1 MTDKPKGS
9 PTGRAPSQPDMQS
22 LRPPM
27 TPEQHAMVD
36 TIRDGLRD
44 YQKPLYDA
52 FMAGK
57 VKTEALNKLYR
68 SAAWAMAG
76 CDFGT
81 GDQTA
86 LAIIAPNG
94 DIRELLRLDDL
105 KTITARKKEDREKI
119 ARVLV
124 CLAQS
129 HDAQCERIDD
139 RSSITLVFSLAGVG
153 AMIDIDTVQG
163 DQASMISWHNIRH
176 PARNFTPRFCK
187 LVGAG
192 MFAGRHHKASSLP
205 ADWYSLA
212 MMLDAGL
219 LLAARS
225 EAFDQD

>member
-1 MTDKPKGS
+1 MTRTAISGF
-9 PTGRAPSQPDMQS
+9 
-22 LRPPM
+22 
-27 TPEQHAMVD
+27 D
-36 TIRDGLRD
+36 T
-44 YQKPLYDA
+44 
-52 FMAGK
+52 
-57 VKTEALNKLYR
+57 
-68 SAAWAMAG
+68 
-76 CDFGT
+76 GT

-124 CLAQS
+124 CVAQA
-129 HDAQCERIDD
+129 HGAQCERTDD

-163 DQASMISWHNIRH
+163 DQASVISWHNIRH

-187 LVGAG
+187 LVGGGWVA
-192 MFAGRHHKASSLP
+192 RPHHKASSLP

-212 MMLDAGL
+212 MILDAGL

-225 EAFDQD
+225 EAFDQN